1 MKYTGKKARA
11 RLNSVLA
18 NQFITD
24 FAEHGGDVVAK
35 LRQEKPVEYMKL
47 MSAVLQ
53 QIGAEEPAQTPTYN
67 VIERRV
73 IRPENPNG

>member
-18 NQFITD
+18 NQLISD
-24 FAEHGGDVVAK
+24 FAEHGGEVVAK

-53 QIGAEEPAQTPTYN
+53 QIGADEPAQTPTYN